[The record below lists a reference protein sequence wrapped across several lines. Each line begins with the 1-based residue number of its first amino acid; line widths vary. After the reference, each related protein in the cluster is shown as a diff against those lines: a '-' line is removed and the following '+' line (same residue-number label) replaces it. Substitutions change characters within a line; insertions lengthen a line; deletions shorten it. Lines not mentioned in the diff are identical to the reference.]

1 MLAPGEVICTLEEK
15 NMAVHDRDSGRPDRR
30 KNGPAEKQPGD
41 DACRCKETSDM
52 TPRQLLSLMMR
63 DLSFWKKT
71 KKGH

>member
-1 MLAPGEVICTLEEK
+1 MLASGEVICKAEGK
-15 NMAVHDRDSGRPDRR
+15 NMAVRDRDSGRPDLR
-30 KNGPAEKQPGD
+30 KKGPAEKQPED
-41 DACRCKETSDM
+41 DACRCKETSQM